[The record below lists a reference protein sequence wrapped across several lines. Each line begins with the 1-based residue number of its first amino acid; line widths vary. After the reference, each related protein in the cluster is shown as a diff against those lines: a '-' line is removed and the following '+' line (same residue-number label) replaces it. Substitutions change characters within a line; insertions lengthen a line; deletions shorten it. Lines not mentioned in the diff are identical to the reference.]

1 MRVTSGPPVARKLLT
16 LASTI
21 AVTGLFL
28 AACSSGASSNSLTS
42 STGSTSSTSSS
53 PNGTGNQGGSSTTSG
68 GSTAASKLSALE
80 TNVQSARGGT
90 FKLTYAE
97 MSSSSSAGGTL
108 TFEQMPPKYRFS
120 VGGATAADIVNTGTK
135 TYVCSGSSGHT
146 YCYGYS
152 SSANPFATLLNL
164 ITGASVLTQFHK
176 LQSGLAAKLQGVQ
189 VNFSNQTFAGQASQC
204 ASGTYQGNSFKYCL
218 TNSGVLAYAGGS
230 EAKSFGSISLTS
242 YSTSVSAS
250 DFALP
255 AGATIVGG

>member
-16 LASTI
+16 LASMI

-28 AACSSGASSNSLTS
+28 AACSSGASSNSSTS

-80 TNVQSARGGT
+80 TNVQSAKGGT

-97 MSSSSSAGGTL
+97 TSSSNSGTL

-120 VGGATAADIVNTGTK
+120 VGGATAADIINTGTK
-135 TYVCSGSSGHT
+135 TYVCSGQGARS

-152 SSANPFATLLNL
+152 SSATNPFATLLNL
-164 ITGASVLTQFHK
+164 ITGASVLTEFHK
-176 LQSGLAAKLQGVQ
+176 LQSGLAARLQGVQ
-189 VNFSNQTFAGQASQC
+189 VNFSNQTFGGQPSQC
-204 ASGTYQGNSFKYCL
+204 ASGTYKGTSFKYCL

-230 EAKSFGSISLTS
+230 GAKGFGSISLTS
-242 YSTSVSAS
+242 YSTSASAS
-250 DFALP
+250 DFVLP